1 MIQYFPKPFEPFGG
15 DINFKVY
22 LSNYA
27 TKTDFKNMTHVDV
40 SNFAL
45 KSNLTSLK
53 TEVDKLDINKLT
65 SVPNDLAKLSNVV
78 KNDVVKKIEVNNTDT
93 TGFVLKTTYDADKS
107 DLEKKISDSDTS
119 DLAKKSDL
127 NPNITEIENKIP
139 SITGLA
145 TNSALTAVENK
156 IPDVISLVKKTD
168 YNKKVSEIENKFN
181 DHSHDKYSTN
191 PELNTLAVGA
201 FDARL
206 AQADLVTKTDFDAK
220 MKKISDRVTSNKSK
234 HLLVKSELK
243 KLEKIDAAYFRG
255 KNYFDG
261 DGTQMVFQEVY
272 KYFNSANNLVDS
284 SQSKG
289 LSDEKLSHIGKQ
301 TRRNFPKLEHDNARI
316 KLKFKG
322 SILKQSEP
330 TDFGSIVNIYIVSS
344 LIPKTNGYN
353 IVLKNCLSG
362 SIDITKNAYPGKYT
376 YSGGIGI
383 GFDSKGEYTHPDGGI
398 GRNVIIFGT
407 DMTNSKHANN
417 ETKYVLVL
425 GRGLTQKIDSTAIY
439 TKKIFSPN
447 FSVEN
452 KTFCLSLHYCS
463 DDSYLFVNGK
473 EATKFKAKIF
483 LMVNTYFK
491 CA

>member
-1 MIQYFPKPFEPFGG
+1 
-15 DINFKVY
+15 
-22 LSNYA
+22 
-27 TKTDFKNMTHVDV
+27 
-40 SNFAL
+40 
-45 KSNLTSLK
+45 
-53 TEVDKLDINKLT
+53 
-65 SVPNDLAKLSNVV
+65 
-78 KNDVVKKIEVNNTDT
+78 
-93 TGFVLKTTYDADKS
+93 
-107 DLEKKISDSDTS
+107 
-119 DLAKKSDL
+119 
-127 NPNITEIENKIP
+127 
-139 SITGLA
+139 
-145 TNSALTAVENK
+145 
-156 IPDVISLVKKTD
+156 
-168 YNKKVSEIENKFN
+168 
-181 DHSHDKYSTN
+181 
-191 PELNTLAVGA
+191 
-201 FDARL
+201 
-206 AQADLVTKTDFDAK
+206 
-220 MKKISDRVTSNKSK
+220 MK
-234 HLLVKSELK
+234 
-243 KLEKIDAAYFRG
+243 
-255 KNYFDG
+255 
-261 DGTQMVFQEVY
+261 
-272 KYFNSANNLVDS
+272 
-284 SQSKG
+284 
-289 LSDEKLSHIGKQ
+289 KLSHIGKQ
-301 TRRNFPKLEHDNARI
+301 ARQNFPKLEHDNARI

-330 TDFGSIVNIYIVSS
+330 TDFGSILNIYIVYS
-344 LIPKTNGYN
+344 LIPKTNGCN

-398 GRNVIIFGT
+398 GRNDIIFGT

-452 KTFCLSLHYCS
+452 KTFCLSLHYYS